1 MVQILPSFALVHQS
15 LIRDFLGRSH
25 LFVGH
30 LVQNLK
36 SLTSYQA
43 LMVSGEDIWGLEL
56 CVQNSISEDFLHH
69 FFLGSL
75 AIGASNI
82 VALGDL
88 GNWFTILELAAFNTE
103 GLSLV
108 RCALFAHDV
117 SVLSKVG
124 VEVRPTTL
132 TALCQ
137 VVAVEEELG
146 RKLLHLLPVLELET
160 RFHHLCEGYR
170 IAGATRLLITDL
182 TCEVV
187 TTNTAPVP
195 SLWDLPIRDFF
206 GRGILLLETQRKLMS
221 GGEVGSFAKD
231 LGISLCQLNLLVTV
245 GSIVLMVLLQLADV
259 GLPSEVG
266 LVDG

>member
-82 VALGDL
+82 VATVRTLRSRRIRSQQSRRGSEA
-88 GNWFTILELAAFNTE
+88 NHPHSP
-103 GLSLV
+103 LSSS
-108 RCALFAHDV
+108 C
-117 SVLSKVG
+117 S
-124 VEVRPTTL
+124 
-132 TALCQ
+132 
-137 VVAVEEELG
+137 
-146 RKLLHLLPVLELET
+146 
-160 RFHHLCEGYR
+160 
-170 IAGATRLLITDL
+170 
-182 TCEVV
+182 
-187 TTNTAPVP
+187 
-195 SLWDLPIRDFF
+195 
-206 GRGILLLETQRKLMS
+206 
-221 GGEVGSFAKD
+221 
-231 LGISLCQLNLLVTV
+231 
-245 GSIVLMVLLQLADV
+245 
-259 GLPSEVG
+259 
-266 LVDG
+266 